1 MNCQDLVLTPDQL
14 KSYALAEIDTLL
26 QSNNKSLGNY
36 PDMPQPDPGLL
47 PDRGNRLIFDE
58 LNCDKQSLL
67 EEHRTLMSTMTA
79 EQRRVY
85 DKIMARIQRNQPGL
99 FFLYGYGGTGVRTTW
114 VAPTSAGGHK
124 AFYQTEHRFM
134 L

>member
-1 MNCQDLVLTPDQL
+1 MYFADLVLTPEQL

-36 PDMPQPDPGLL
+36 PDMPQPDPELL

-58 LNCDKQSLL
+58 LNYDKQSLL

-79 EQRRVY
+79 EQKRVY
-85 DKIMARIQRNQPGL
+85 DKIMARIQRNQPG
-99 FFLYGYGGTGVRTTW
+99 FFFSLW
-114 VAPTSAGGHK
+114 LWW
-124 AFYQTEHRFM
+124 HR
-134 L
+134 